1 MNGNNDSI
9 YKLLEIMRTLRAPG
23 GCPWDR
29 EQTIASLKPCLL
41 EECHELLEAMDQ
53 GDTAS
58 HIEELGDV
66 LLQVVFQSVIRE
78 QEGAFTFDD
87 VADSIAAKLI
97 RRHPHVFG
105 EVDAATSG
113 EVLKNWELIKQSE
126 KSGTPE
132 RSALDGVPATLPAL
146 LKAQRIQSKAS
157 RVGFDWKDSS
167 GAIAKIHEELAEL
180 IEAGKRGDPEEVAGE
195 AGDLLFSVVNY
206 CRFIEVDAESALELS
221 SRKFARRFKEVEKR
235 VRAAGKDM
243 RKCTLEE
250 LDAIWEQVKR
260 EASVCGIAQVSDSS
274 RI

>member
-1 MNGNNDSI
+1 MNENTGSI
-9 YKLLEIMRTLRAPG
+9 QKLLEVMRTLRGPD

-29 EQTIASLKPCLL
+29 EQSVASLKPCLL
-41 EECHELLEAMDQ
+41 EECHELLEVMDTD
-53 GDTAS
+53 DTAS

-66 LLQVVFQSVIRE
+66 LLQVVFQCIIRE

-87 VADSIAAKLI
+87 VASSIADKLI

-105 EVDAATSG
+105 DVNAETSG
-113 EVLKNWELIKQSE
+113 EVLKNWELIKQTE
-126 KSGTPE
+126 KSGNPE

-167 GAIAKIHEELAEL
+167 GAVAKIHEEIAEL
-180 IEAGKRGDPEEVAGE
+180 IEAGEKGDQEEVAKE

-206 CRFIEVDAESALELS
+206 CRFIEVDAESALEQS
-221 SRKFARRFKEVEKR
+221 NRKFSHRFKAVEKR

-250 LDAIWEQVKR
+250 LDAIWDQVKR
-260 EASVCGIAQVSDSS
+260 EADAEVRC
-274 RI
+274 